1 MTGRRLYGPIVLG
14 TLAAG
19 GLAFFAL
26 GRTWASSNVVAE
38 GLTADRVAATGTDAH
53 PLGAALAVVVVASSL
68 AILAASRRVRQT
80 VGGFTALVALVGI
93 WVIVFN
99 GDAPDG
105 AITAAVEKSPAFT
118 GSNHPDALQE
128 TAWSYVAL
136 AGFVVAA
143 LLGALTMRFAPS
155 WPTMGSRYDAP
166 PVRSSAQQT
175 QDDNDMWKA
184 LDEGR
189 DPTQ

>member
-1 MTGRRLYGPIVLG
+1 MTARRLYAPIVLG

-26 GRTWASSNVVAE
+26 GRTWASSKVVAE
-38 GLTADRVAATGTDAH
+38 GLTADKVSATGSDAH
-53 PLGAALAVVVVASSL
+53 PLAAALAVVIIASAL
-68 AILAASRRVRQT
+68 AILASARRVRQA
-80 VGGFTALVALVGI
+80 VGVFTAIVALVASWI
-93 WVIVFN
+93 IVFD
-99 GDAPDG
+99 GDALDG
-105 AITAAVEKSPAFT
+105 AISTAVEKSPAFT
-118 GSNHPDALQE
+118 GANHPDAIQE

-136 AGFVVAA
+136 AAFVLAA
-143 LLGALTMRFAPS
+143 VLGTLTTRLAAS

-166 PVRSSAQQT
+166 PVRVSTQQN